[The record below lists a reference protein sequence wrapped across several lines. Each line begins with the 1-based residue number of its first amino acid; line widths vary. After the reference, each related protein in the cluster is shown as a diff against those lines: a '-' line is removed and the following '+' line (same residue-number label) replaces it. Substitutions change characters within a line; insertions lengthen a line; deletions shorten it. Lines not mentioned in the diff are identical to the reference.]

1 MDTDRDLYGEVEE
14 EILAQKQGNSYVLT
28 TTKGTIGKITYT
40 MVDVDT
46 WVIDHT
52 YVDGDYRGQH
62 LGRQLLDF
70 VVEEARE
77 KGRRIIPSCS
87 YALAEFKRN
96 PAYEDVWDK
105 TNTEYSDSY
114 SSSGAGAASG
124 GLSN

>member
-1 MDTDRDLYGEVEE
+1 MSTDRDMYGEVEE
-14 EILAQKQGNSYVLT
+14 EILAQKQGNSYILT
-28 TTKGTIGKITYT
+28 TAKGTIGKITYT

-46 WVIDHT
+46 WIIDHT

-96 PAYEDVWDK
+96 PAYADVWDK
-105 TNTEYSDSY
+105 TNTEYSDAY

-124 GLSN
+124 GLS